1 MCTKL
6 GNALLCFQSSNC
18 FNSAVLYSTVYS
30 KTFKCVLLLFLSGPD
45 TIVVLK
51 SLWSNSSVPS
61 APMKSWLAP
70 TSSTNA
76 FLLLASLLFCLKD
89 FLIFLWACLPLVL
102 SRILG
107 INWWERPEC
116 QAQLAGFPYPIG
128 TSLICAAKRVPKRI
142 KLMLI
147 IFFTSTSFIV

>member
-1 MCTKL
+1 MYSKL
-6 GNALLCFQSSNC
+6 CNALLCFSVLC
-18 FNSAVLYSTVYS
+18 FNSIVLYSTVYS
-30 KTFKCVLLLFLSGPD
+30 KTFDVLGVSCNVLLLLLSEQD

-51 SLWSNSSVPS
+51 SVWSNSSVPS

-107 INWWERPEC
+107 INWWETRVS
-116 QAQLAGFPYPIG
+116 G
-128 TSLICAAKRVPKRI
+128 TTPRLSISHWYKSDMCC
-142 KLMLI
+142 
-147 IFFTSTSFIV
+147 